1 MKALDCPEITVE
13 ALGELGEQLGGGG
26 VSVVYRATWKGQ
38 PVAVKLTQEEANDSL
53 VEEYRNELQVMT
65 QLDHPNIIR
74 LLGASLVPPKLC
86 IVMELCGPSLH
97 KLLHQSAERFDHIRR
112 LQIAQDVAE
121 ALRYLH
127 AFEVPVI
134 HRDIKSQ
141 NIVVDNSTG
150 TSKLIDFGLA
160 STRVVAAGTPSYMA
174 PELLA
179 VRAIPDLPHPL
190 VATPCSMHW
199 QHSHNQP
206 TLLSGGNVQCQRR
219 CIRFWRASMGAVQSR
234 DAVRW
239 LRHPDS

>member
-13 ALGELGEQLGGGG
+13 ALGELGAQLGGGG
-26 VSVVYRATWKGQ
+26 VSVVYRAKWKGQ
-38 PVAVKLTQEEANDSL
+38 PVAVKLTQEEANDAL
-53 VEEYRNELQVMT
+53 VEEYRNELHVMT

-141 NIVVDNSTG
+141 NIVVEDTTG
-150 TSKLIDFGLA
+150 KAKLIDFGLA

-179 VRAIPDLPHPL
+179 VRTPLSSAFRSQVPDTH
-190 VATPCSMHW
+190 T
-199 QHSHNQP
+199 P
-206 TLLSGGNVQCQRR
+206 TLCWVLTRVRHTT
-219 CIRFWRASMGAVQSR
+219 RAWTCTHLAC
-234 DAVRW
+234 
-239 LRHPDS
+239 